1 MKKTNKIIL
10 TVFIIAIL
18 LLGIGYAAIQNI
30 TLNITGTATADPNQA
45 NFKVMF
51 SGTPIVSNSEYIT
64 AAITDDIN
72 ATISVNGLTT
82 EGQMVTAE
90 FTVQNASSD
99 LSTDLSVTTTN
110 SNTEYFI
117 LSSEINKSSLI
128 AGEATIVKVNVELA
142 KTPLAGRV
150 ESTIGVQLVATPVE
164 PGKEGSSG
172 STNNFSQTPVY
183 TLDLLTNDDIG
194 DFIDLGNNIVRTEST
209 SDDWRILYKD
219 ESRLY
224 VILADYLPNSTNYA
238 TKALLDTSNTYNVY
252 SQNSRAHLIDGF
264 ENENAWKELANGF
277 ENIVVTGTPTLELL
291 GRSYTHSYNLTHDT
305 EMEYFDISENI
316 LMMGSFD
323 FDNLMANY
331 DLYVPEDE
339 VIDTTSGYWLAT
351 EYYEQD
357 NRVFSVNEAGYIYTS
372 ESNRTTGTGVRPVLS
387 IPLDYNFTYING
399 VVSIY

>member
-1 MKKTNKIIL
+1 
-10 TVFIIAIL
+10 
-18 LLGIGYAAIQNI
+18 
-30 TLNITGTATADPNQA
+30 
-45 NFKVMF
+45 MF

-82 EGQMVTAE
+82 KGQMVTAE

-209 SDDWRILYKD
+209 ADDWRILYKD
-219 ESRLY
+219 ESKLY

-238 TKALLDTSNTYNVY
+238 QNAGLVTNNTCIVY
-252 SQNSRAHLIDGF
+252 SSVDRNNLISVLK
-264 ENENAWKELANGF
+264 NVA
-277 ENIVVTGTPTLELL
+277 
-291 GRSYTHSYNLTHDT
+291 YN
-305 EMEYFDISENI
+305 
-316 LMMGSFD
+316 
-323 FDNLMANY
+323 
-331 DLYVPEDE
+331 
-339 VIDTTSGYWLAT
+339 
-351 EYYEQD
+351 
-357 NRVFSVNEAGYIYTS
+357 
-372 ESNRTTGTGVRPVLS
+372 
-387 IPLDYNFTYING
+387 
-399 VVSIY
+399 